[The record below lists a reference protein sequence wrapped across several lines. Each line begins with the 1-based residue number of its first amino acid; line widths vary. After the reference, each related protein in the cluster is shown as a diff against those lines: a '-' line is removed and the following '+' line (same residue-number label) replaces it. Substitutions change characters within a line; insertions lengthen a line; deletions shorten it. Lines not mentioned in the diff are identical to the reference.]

1 MKAECVIDSSL
12 DNDTLELRAITSCE
26 IRRTKSASLAKFG
39 RGEYH
44 STPQNGQ
51 RRGHPPAWAD
61 TCSMS
66 MYDQL
71 SIPRSSSFNPAT
83 VKDHRTMLLNDSKL
97 HLRLDR

>member
-51 RRGHPPAWAD
+51 RRGHPPLGLTHAVCQCTTSSQFLGPAD
-61 TCSMS
+61 SIRLQSQTTGRCS
-66 MYDQL
+66 
-71 SIPRSSSFNPAT
+71 
-83 VKDHRTMLLNDSKL
+83 
-97 HLRLDR
+97 